1 MRIKNIFIFFLTL
14 YSLVAVG
21 QTPEWEAVHKG
32 NHAFEKKDYAAA
44 ELHYMN
50 ALKLGSAASTTLFN
64 LGNVQLGKGNG
75 QVALDYYEKAK
86 HAAPVDTMLLS
97 MMSHNQG
104 YVYHASAMAQT
115 DESQRQKSLR
125 EAITH
130 YKQALRLNP
139 ADDNTR
145 YNLALCLKLLKD
157 SQEQS
162 HELREKKKQQ
172 HQQHTDSLQQQQ
184 QTEASKKDD
193 KQMQQL
199 LNLAKLSE
207 KRTKERV
214 DKAIKNRRQK
224 NLEKNW

>member
-1 MRIKNIFIFFLTL
+1 MRIQNIFIFFLTL
-14 YSLVAVG
+14 YSLVTVG
-21 QTPEWEAVHKG
+21 QTPEWKAVHKG
-32 NHAFEKKDYAAA
+32 NRAFEKKDYTSAD
-44 ELHYMN
+44 LHYMN

-64 LGNVQLGKGNG
+64 LGNVQLGMGNG
-75 QVALDYYEKAK
+75 QAALDYYEKAK

-115 DESQRQKSLR
+115 DESQRQKSLH

-157 SQEQS
+157 SQLQSQEQS
-162 HELREKKKQQ
+162 EEKKQQ
-172 HQQHTDSLQQQQ
+172 HQQSDALQQQH
-184 QTEASKKDD
+184 QTQASQKDD

-199 LNLAKLSE
+199 LNLAKQAE
-207 KRTKERV
+207 KRAKERV